1 MLSPWRRVEKL
12 LAGLTGVS
20 DGGPPGEAVALAGVC
35 GAGAV
40 VLAEVLLDL
49 VARDLHRRQR
59 VAHARLGVHVL
70 RRRGGRDHLGVAAV
84 GARETVF
91 KHASNLCTSESRDI
105 QGIAV
110 SWLDQI
116 HKLCLKMLLHRP

>member
-70 RRRGGRDHLGVAAV
+70 RRRGGRYHLGVAAA
-84 GARETVF
+84 GARET
-91 KHASNLCTSESRDI
+91 SSS
-105 QGIAV
+105 
-110 SWLDQI
+110 
-116 HKLCLKMLLHRP
+116 MLQTYVPRKVVISKALLLAG